1 MHKEL
6 LKTKIHRAVVTEADL
21 HYVGSITIDSNLLDL
36 SAIQVYEKVQVVA
49 VETGARVETYTL
61 AGEPGSGTIKMNGP
75 AARLVGVG
83 DHIVIM
89 AYAYIPESLTSNW
102 QPKVLLMDENN
113 QVKE

>member
-1 MHKEL
+1 MYKEL
-6 LKTKIHRAVVTEADL
+6 LKTKIHRALVTEADL
-21 HYVGSITIDSNLLDL
+21 HYEASITIYSNLLDL
-36 SAIQVYEKVQVVA
+36 SGIQVYEKVQVVA

-61 AGEPGSGTIKMNGP
+61 AGEPGSSTIKMNGP

-83 DHIVIM
+83 DHIIM